1 MSPILTRIPYSK
13 GLGSRTSIAV
23 SVSSI
28 PIISNGLI
36 LYLDAGNAASYP
48 GSGTTWTDVSG
59 NINTG
64 TLIDGPI
71 YTSGTPS
78 YFTFDGT
85 NDYVL
90 ANNTNLNSLSLTSR
104 FSNTSV
110 SHFSWVY
117 PTGAGVLV
125 AELGQT
131 APNSG
136 WHDSNIEISAG
147 GAFSFST
154 WHNGLTSK
162 VVSTNQLFNIWYY
175 VGFTYDGTT
184 LTAYINGS
192 SIGTTTFTRTAP
204 SQTHYALFAADF
216 TNMGTGGQGIGRC
229 ASFSV
234 YNRAL
239 SASEVLQNY
248 NSLKDRFDLSVTS
261 GLILYLDAGNA
272 ASYPGS
278 GTTWT
283 DLSGNSNTGTLTNG
297 PTYSSANGGSIVF
310 DGTNDF
316 VDVPHNTLLDPTLN
330 MTVSSWVNM
339 TSFKDS
345 NSIFGKGAGAA
356 GFDFRIDSSTQ
367 LNLVKYAVVDQ
378 RITVAALSTG
388 TWYNIAAVQ
397 SATKV
402 DYYINGSFV
411 GSFSNSSAYITVAT
425 SLKIGKDRNTIF
437 TAAKIPQVSM
447 YNRQLSA
454 AEIQQNWLAN
464 KSRFGY

>member
-13 GLGSRTSIAV
+13 GLGSRISIAV

-28 PIISNGLI
+28 PVISNGLI

-64 TLIDGPI
+64 TLIDGPT

-131 APNSG
+131 APNSS

-154 WHNGLTSK
+154 WHGRLTDK
-162 VVSTNQLFNIWYY
+162 VVSSNKSFDTWYY
-175 VGFTYDGTT
+175 VGFTYDGAT

-192 SIGTTTFTRTAP
+192 SIGTTPLARQAP
-204 SQTHYALFAADF
+204 SQTHYALFAADT
-216 TNMGTGGQGIGRC
+216 TNMGSGGQGVGRC
-229 ASFSV
+229 SSFSV
-234 YNRAL
+234 YNRA
-239 SASEVLQNY
+239 
-248 NSLKDRFDLSVTS
+248 
-261 GLILYLDAGNA
+261 
-272 ASYPGS
+272 
-278 GTTWT
+278 
-283 DLSGNSNTGTLTNG
+283 
-297 PTYSSANGGSIVF
+297 
-310 DGTNDF
+310 
-316 VDVPHNTLLDPTLN
+316 
-330 MTVSSWVNM
+330 
-339 TSFKDS
+339 
-345 NSIFGKGAGAA
+345 
-356 GFDFRIDSSTQ
+356 
-367 LNLVKYAVVDQ
+367 
-378 RITVAALSTG
+378 
-388 TWYNIAAVQ
+388 
-397 SATKV
+397 
-402 DYYINGSFV
+402 
-411 GSFSNSSAYITVAT
+411 
-425 SLKIGKDRNTIF
+425 
-437 TAAKIPQVSM
+437 
-447 YNRQLSA
+447 LSA